1 MNSYEHQRLRKQYYR
16 AYDIPFCKCGGT
28 FHYDKDICEFVC
40 DECGTVVKVIDRDRS
55 KKGCKKKE
63 PGKCWYCGKPIKKK
77 WKKFCSKK
85 CTDLYYK
92 KKNWDESFTKKIEYD
107 TFHKQLIED
116 YDNRFEEDEDM
127 SVEFKEDDNKW
138 GLGES
143 NLNGKKLNSF
153 KKELREV
160 RKEKERLMGR
170 EPNP

>member
-77 WKKFCSKK
+77 WKKFCSRK
-85 CTDLYYK
+85 CNDLYKK
-92 KKNWDESFTKKIEYD
+92 KKNWDESIIKGKDLGEY
-107 TFHKQLIED
+107 FKQKNI
-116 YDNRFEEDEDM
+116 DEDL
-127 SVEFKEDDNKW
+127 EICEDDNNW

-143 NLNGKKLNSF
+143 SLNGKKLNEF
-153 KKELREV
+153 KKEQRAV
-160 RKEKERLMGR
+160 KKEKERLMGR